1 MAVEEILVNPTAV
14 VAKDDVD
21 EVDVEIGDAEPTIPP
36 PFSLH
41 ATMETFMTTQ
51 VAHGQLLDE
60 LITEVIALR
69 ANFTEYRNSFPPIPS
84 SDP

>member
-1 MAVEEILVNPTAV
+1 MVVKEILVNPTAV

-21 EVDVEIGDAEPTIPP
+21 EVDVEIGDAEPTVPP

-60 LITEVIALR
+60 LITEVTAPR
-69 ANFTEYRNSFPPIPS
+69 ADFTEYRNSFPPLPS